1 MHDFPEKGMYT
12 VYMGSVDD
20 QSKVATVD
28 GKVRATCHIMLL
40 VVEPAGKDKKGRER
54 VRAMLASNI
63 DINGLVPK
71 WIVNLAS
78 KSAPGQ
84 WFKDA

>member
-1 MHDFPEKGMYT
+1 
-12 VYMGSVDD
+12 MGSTDD
-20 QSKVATVD
+20 QSTYPTGD

-40 VVEPAGKDKKGRER
+40 VLEPGGKDKQGRER
-54 VRAMLASNI
+54 VKAMLASNI

-78 KSAPGQ
+78 KSAPRQ
-84 WFKDA
+84 WFNDAQKAAD